1 MLTGKVVV
9 ENIEDLNEEEDE
21 HARLMKLQDRYEKE
35 SVHDMPNIDDD
46 EYSRMIEMNENLGR
60 NDANMEDLYIDDEE
74 DKKPKDYENEIRRE
88 SQKLKN
94 SSDDDYE
101 ILNKQ
106 SFGKIRSDF
115 DSSANQYKKQASPT
129 SSSMRRTAYTRDSE
143 LSSKFKTPQG
153 YVNEVK
159 FGKSTNSSNKVP
171 LSSKRDAN
179 EDLNQEIIQ
188 LVKVR
193 VEELQSKM
201 KSKSDMF
208 YVLRHMCK
216 IFYCLSI

>member
-1 MLTGKVVV
+1 
-9 ENIEDLNEEEDE
+9 
-21 HARLMKLQDRYEKE
+21 
-35 SVHDMPNIDDD
+35 
-46 EYSRMIEMNENLGR
+46 
-60 NDANMEDLYIDDEE
+60 
-74 DKKPKDYENEIRRE
+74 
-88 SQKLKN
+88 
-94 SSDDDYE
+94 
-101 ILNKQ
+101 
-106 SFGKIRSDF
+106 
-115 DSSANQYKKQASPT
+115 
-129 SSSMRRTAYTRDSE
+129 MRRTAYIRDSE

-159 FGKSTNSSNKVP
+159 FGKCTNSSNKVY